1 VSLLAGVDR
10 AVFASA
16 LTERLRERGVRVDLS
31 AAQTLSRALA
41 SHTPRTTGR
50 LYWTARV
57 CLVRRVDELPA
68 FDAVFDEVFGG
79 ASPVQE
85 PRRSPSSVSTGHRE
99 RPTSE
104 GAGRG
109 TTAAPGPGEAGEG
122 RSVRGRGRAPL
133 PWATPTAPSQ
143 APSPARVALSA
154 TEREALADEPF
165 EALSEDQAAQIGAWL
180 SEGLSRMPRRRTR
193 RRRTGRGGDRVA
205 LRATLARAR
214 RTGWEPWELVREE
227 RVRRPR
233 RVVVLCDVS
242 ESVRTQS
249 AAHMHLMRAL
259 VRSPARAEAFAF
271 ATGLTR
277 LTPVLAHSDV
287 GTALELAG
295 EAVADRFG
303 GTRIA
308 ASVHELLTSRHG
320 ASVRGAVVL
329 VLSDGWDSGPPE
341 QMAAV
346 MARLR
351 RRAHRVVW
359 ANPRAAA
366 PGFEPRAAGMAA
378 ALPHCDE
385 FLPAHSFAALREVVA
400 AVARPASP
408 GPRG

>member
-1 VSLLAGVDR
+1 MSLLAGVDR
-10 AVFASA
+10 AVFAAA
-16 LTERLRERGVRVDLS
+16 LTGRLRERGVRVDLS

-41 SHTPRTTGR
+41 SDTPRTTGR

-57 CLVRRVDELPA
+57 CLVRRVDELPE
-68 FDAVFDEVFGG
+68 FDAVFAEVFGE
-79 ASPVQE
+79 AAPVQE
-85 PRRSPSSVSTGHRE
+85 PRRSPSSVRTRHRD
-99 RPTSE
+99 RSASE

-109 TTAAPGPGEAGEG
+109 TTAIPGTGEAGEG
-122 RSVRGRGRAPL
+122 RSMRGRGRAPL
-133 PWATPTAPSQ
+133 PWATPAAPSQ
-143 APSPARVALSA
+143 PSSSAHVALSA
-154 TEREALADEPF
+154 TEREALAGEPF
-165 EALSEDQAAQIGAWL
+165 EALSEDQVAQVGAWL
-180 SEGLSRMPRRRTR
+180 AESLPHLPRRRAR
-193 RRRTGRGGDRVA
+193 RRRPGRGGDRVA

-271 ATGLTR
+271 ATGPTR

-287 GTALELAG
+287 DTALERAG
-295 EAVADRFG
+295 EAVTDRFG

-320 ASVRGAVVL
+320 AAVRGAVVL
-329 VLSDGWDSGPPE
+329 VLSDGWDSGSPE
-341 QMAAV
+341 RMAAV

-366 PGFEPRAAGMAA
+366 PGFEPRAGGMAA

-385 FLPAHSFAALREVVA
+385 FLPAHSFAALRDVIA
-400 AVARPASP
+400 AVAAD
-408 GPRG
+408 